1 MAVTIDLNTGS
12 MVFVGQ
18 SVVTDDTST
27 TATLQIKANRCYKF
41 TQPLTQLTI
50 ESVEDS
56 VFESEVIFTAGAG
69 VSVALPASV
78 GVVAMPTFADG
89 KSYCLSV
96 KHGIIVGAEYTPGVE
111 A

>member
-12 MVFVGQ
+12 AVFAGQ
-18 SVVTDDTST
+18 SVVTDATST
-27 TATLQIKANRCYKF
+27 SVALHMKANRVYEF

-78 GVVAMPTFADG
+78 GVVAMPSFADG

-96 KHGIIVGAEYTPGVE
+96 KHGIIVGAEYTPGV
-111 A
+111 